1 MVLTVVGLP
10 VLSYSST
17 KLNLVALSHY
27 CKLNGNIVVVIVIVI
42 VIVVVVV
49 VVVVVVEIRL

>member
-42 VIVVVVV
+42 VVVIVVVVV
-49 VVVVVVEIRL
+49 IVEVRL

>member
-1 MVLTVVGLP
+1 VVLTVVGLP

-27 CKLNGNIVVVIVIVI
+27 CKLNGNIVVVIVIVFVIVVVI
-42 VIVVVVV
+42 VIVVVEV
-49 VVVVVVEIRL
+49 RL

>member
-27 CKLNGNIVVVIVIVI
+27 CKLNGNIVVVIVIVFVVVIVI

-49 VVVVVVEIRL
+49 EVRL